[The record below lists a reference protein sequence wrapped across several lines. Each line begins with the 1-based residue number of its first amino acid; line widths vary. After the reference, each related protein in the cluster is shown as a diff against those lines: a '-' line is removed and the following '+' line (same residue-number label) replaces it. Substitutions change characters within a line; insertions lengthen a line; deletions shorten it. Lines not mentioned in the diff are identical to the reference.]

1 MLIERGERPRIFV
14 RDSKKAH
21 ARFGERAEI
30 FVGDLADTGSLK
42 LALEGVDALF
52 LVTTGPEIPSL
63 DEGAAT
69 IAKVT
74 GVRHLVKL
82 SSMDVAQGLAIGAW
96 HEQGEAA
103 IQASGIPFT
112 FVRPSGFMSN
122 LLAWRHSVRSEGIVR
137 SSTGNGKRAFIH
149 SNDIAAVATMALTTG
164 AYEGQ
169 SLTIT
174 GPEALT
180 FADVTAR
187 IGAVIGR
194 ALKFESIADEEAR
207 QRYAATGASA
217 PETEA
222 HVALWLAIREGRLAA
237 VTDTVEQVLGRPPI
251 SFDQWLR
258 ENEMAFR
265 QEAGRH
271 LRVRPKSTLQ
281 YNSCCNEYTAA
292 ASKELKRSRPA

>member
-1 MLIERGERPRIFV
+1 MTYLITGATGDVGSRVTKMLIERGERPRIFI
-14 RDSKKAH
+14 RDLKKAQ

-30 FVGDLADTGSLK
+30 FVGDLADTESLRP
-42 LALEGVDALF
+42 ALKGVDALF
-52 LVTTGPEIPSL
+52 LVTTGPEIASL
-63 DEGAAT
+63 DECAAA
-69 IAKVT
+69 IAKAT

-103 IQASGIPFT
+103 IQARDIPFT

-122 LLAWRHSVRSEGIVR
+122 LLAWTHSIRSERIVR

-149 SNDIAAVATMALTTG
+149 SNDIAAIATVALTTG

-180 FADVTAR
+180 FAEVTTR

-207 QRYAATGASA
+207 QRYAATGASVS
-217 PETEA
+217 ETDA
-222 HVALWLAIREGRLAA
+222 HVALWRAIREGRLAA
-237 VTDTVEQVLGRPPI
+237 VTNTVEQVLGRKPI
-251 SFDQWLR
+251 SFDQWLT
-258 ENEMAFR
+258 ENAEAF
-265 QEAGRH
+265 
-271 LRVRPKSTLQ
+271 
-281 YNSCCNEYTAA
+281 C
-292 ASKELKRSRPA
+292 

>member
-1 MLIERGERPRIFV
+1 MTYLITGATGDVGSRVTEMLIERGERPRIFV
-14 RDSKKAH
+14 RDLKKAH
-21 ARFGERAEI
+21 ARFGKRAEI
-30 FVGDLADTGSLK
+30 FAGDLADTASLK
-42 LALEGVDALF
+42 PAIKGVDALF
-52 LVTTGPEIPSL
+52 LVTTGPEIPAL

-69 IAKVT
+69 IAKAT

-122 LLAWRHSVRSEGIVR
+122 LLAWTHSVRSEGIVR
-137 SSTGNGKRAFIH
+137 SSTGGGRRAFIH
-149 SNDIAAVATMALTTG
+149 SNDIAAVATVALTTG
-164 AYEGQ
+164 AYDMQ

-187 IGAVIGR
+187 IGAAIGR
-194 ALKFESIADEEAR
+194 ALKFESIADGEAH

-217 PETEA
+217 TETDA
-222 HVALWLAIREGRLAA
+222 HVALWRAIREGRLATA
-237 VTDTVEQVLGRPPI
+237 TNVVEQVLGRPPI
-251 SFDQWLR
+251 NFDQWLS
-258 ENEMAFR
+258 ENETAFR
-265 QEAGRH
+265 
-271 LRVRPKSTLQ
+271 
-281 YNSCCNEYTAA
+281 
-292 ASKELKRSRPA
+292 